1 MSISDSPISNLK
13 LEKSLFGAL
22 NDGSKVDKYTLS
34 NSRGM
39 KVSVLP
45 YGGIIQEIIAPDR
58 DGILAD
64 VTLGFDNLQDYV
76 SRSPYFGAII
86 GRYGNRVANGR
97 FTLNSVDYQIPVNDG
112 AHALHGGSEGFHTKL
127 WNAREIHDATAV
139 GVELTYL
146 SPDGEMGFPGNLQ
159 VFVRYTLN
167 NSNEL
172 RIDYSAV
179 TDKET
184 VVNLTNHAY
193 FNLAGAGNDSVLDHV
208 AWIDADRFTPVD
220 QTLIPTGEL
229 QDVKGTPFDFTKP
242 TAIGA
247 NIQAEHEQLKCAE
260 AAYGGYDLNWVLNHP
275 GDLAAVAARVTDPN
289 SGRTVELHTSE
300 PAVQFYSGNFLNG
313 TLVGKSQLTY
323 SHWGAFTLEA
333 QHYPD
338 SVNHANFPTTVLAP
352 GERYTQTTIYKFLV
366 L

>member
-1 MSISDSPISNLK
+1 
-13 LEKSLFGAL
+13 
-22 NDGSKVDKYTLS
+22 
-34 NSRGM
+34 
-39 KVSVLP
+39 
-45 YGGIIQEIIAPDR
+45 
-58 DGILAD
+58 
-64 VTLGFDNLQDYV
+64 
-76 SRSPYFGAII
+76 
-86 GRYGNRVANGR
+86 
-97 FTLNSVDYQIPVNDG
+97 
-112 AHALHGGSEGFHTKL
+112 
-127 WNAREIHDATAV
+127 
-139 GVELTYL
+139 
-146 SPDGEMGFPGNLQ
+146 MGFPGNLQ
-159 VFVRYTLN
+159 VSVRYTLN

-184 VVNLTNHAY
+184 VINLTNHAY
-193 FNLAGAGNDSVLDHV
+193 FNLAGAGNDSVLGHV

-229 QDVKGTPFDFTKP
+229 EDVKGTPVDFTRP

-260 AAYGGYDLNWVLNHP
+260 PTHGGYDLNWVLNRP
-275 GDLAAVAARVTDPN
+275 GDLAAVAARVTDPE

-313 TLVGKSQLTY
+313 TLAGKNRLTY

-338 SVNHANFPTTVLAP
+338 SVNHAHFPTTVLAP

>member
-1 MSISDSPISNLK
+1 MSISDSPLSNLK
-13 LEKSLFGAL
+13 SEKRLFGTI
-22 NDGSKVDKYTLS
+22 NDGSNVDKYTFS

-39 KVSVLP
+39 QVSVLT

-58 DGILAD
+58 SGILAD
-64 VTLGFDNLQDYV
+64 VTLGFDNLRDYV
-76 SRSPYFGAII
+76 SSSPYFGAII

-97 FTLNSVDYQIPVNDG
+97 FTLNGVDYQIPVNDG
-112 AHALHGGSEGFHTKL
+112 AHALHGGPEGFHTKL
-127 WNAREIHDATAV
+127 WNARQIHDVSAI

-159 VFVRYTLN
+159 VFVRYTVN
-167 NSNEL
+167 NANEL

-208 AWIDADRFTPVD
+208 AWIDADCFTPVD

-229 QDVKGTPFDFTKP
+229 KDVKGTPFDFTKP

-247 NIQAEHEQLKCAE
+247 NIQAEHEQLRCAE
-260 AAYGGYDLNWVLNHP
+260 AAHGGYDLNWVLNRP
-275 GDLAAVAARVTDPN
+275 GDLAAVAARVTDLK
-289 SGRTVELHTSE
+289 SGRTV
-300 PAVQFYSGNFLNG
+300 
-313 TLVGKSQLTY
+313 
-323 SHWGAFTLEA
+323 
-333 QHYPD
+333 
-338 SVNHANFPTTVLAP
+338 
-352 GERYTQTTIYKFLV
+352 
-366 L
+366 